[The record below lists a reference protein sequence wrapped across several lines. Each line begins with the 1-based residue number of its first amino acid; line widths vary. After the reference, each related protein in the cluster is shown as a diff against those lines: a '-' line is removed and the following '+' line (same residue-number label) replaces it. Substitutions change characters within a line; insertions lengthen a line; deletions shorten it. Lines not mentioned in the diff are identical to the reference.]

1 MLLIAFGVA
10 VCALGELNLVLKG
23 FVLQLSALG
32 FEVLTSITA
41 LLLLLPQA
49 HLIFESQYGFMQL
62 NRMCYRSFRPPEVE
76 TEVSESPTSCFI
88 FCVKTSHYSLC
99 DRFVLHPGLFLHGM
113 LPVLS
118 WRIVSEDPGACMNC
132 ACTNSS
138 FTCSVRPCTLSS
150 HRLHIG
156 QLIAEHLVMTAAVAF
171 TSHPL
176 DQPVDESTCVL
187 PDIAEI
193 SHAT

>member
-1 MLLIAFGVA
+1 MCTGGAQSCAQRLRASA
-10 VCALGELNLVLKG
+10 VCLRFRGTYLNHCPAVA
-23 FVLQLSALG
+23 S
-32 FEVLTSITA
+32 A

-62 NRMCYRSFRPPEVE
+62 NRMCYRSFRPPGVE

-88 FCVKTSHYSLC
+88 FCVNTFHYSLC

-132 ACTNSS
+132 ACNNSS

-156 QLIAEHLVMTAAVAF
+156 QLIAFTTVAF

-176 DQPVDESTCVL
+176 DQPVDESTREL